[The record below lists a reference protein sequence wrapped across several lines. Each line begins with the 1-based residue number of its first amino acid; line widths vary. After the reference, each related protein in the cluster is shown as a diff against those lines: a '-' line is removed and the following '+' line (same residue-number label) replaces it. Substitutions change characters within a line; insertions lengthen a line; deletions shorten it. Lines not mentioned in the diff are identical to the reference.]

1 MQHLKNRK
9 SVMNTFKVTLF
20 QPTQRQFGSGL
31 VNFQTRECKE
41 HHTKLELYWTLN
53 EKLHKSRNCF
63 DMLRLKKV
71 LNVTKGEHFRPHL
84 QHSYKLNLK
93 YLIFIYMLLTYS
105 DLVKSSQDTDKE
117 C

>member
-1 MQHLKNRK
+1 
-9 SVMNTFKVTLF
+9 MNTFKVTLF

-31 VNFQTRECKE
+31 VNFQTREGKE

-53 EKLHKSRNCF
+53 EKLHKPRNCF

-93 YLIFIYMLLTYS
+93 YLIFI
-105 DLVKSSQDTDKE
+105 
-117 C
+117 CC